1 MDSTVCKAA
10 PQKRH
15 TKPCRFFQKD
25 TCPLSA
31 DRCDFAHVKIQIL
44 PVRYSSGHPRD
55 IQAGQRES
63 VQPTASML
71 PVDTG
76 SEQPVAASHTVP
88 VADSRPSK
96 NAVSVTGRPVTEVA
110 HGPGFSPR
118 GSDLPPVPDRHAAL
132 LAPSS
137 VLVPSDG
144 LVQLIFRGGDSSPTS
159 DVPSLS
165 DGDSGPPSAACE
177 APELAERWPG
187 SPSTF
192 APMVYCNPPPG
203 MFPPSIP
210 FTLPAAYCQLT
221 AHKQDTRSRSR
232 RPGISSRK
240 LKALKTKQCKF
251 FKKDGRCPQGS
262 LCTFIHDPSV
272 IRAPLSTEESP
283 IDGSSSSARSAS
295 QSATESD
302 DDRGRSISRSIYPIT
317 WRVIGGGVMMGGR
330 RESCERFK
338 EGGCPEG
345 EDCPYTHQEEDG
357 SDDTET
363 LIEGPSSPIVTPRA
377 SDFPQEQMADR
388 STKQIAL
395 AMSPVPELVHDVSP
409 MILSGRRLLSESRGE
424 LPPRPFS
431 TPPRVSS
438 RTEATRLDG

>member
-1 MDSTVCKAA
+1 
-10 PQKRH
+10 
-15 TKPCRFFQKD
+15 
-25 TCPLSA
+25 
-31 DRCDFAHVKIQIL
+31 
-44 PVRYSSGHPRD
+44 
-55 IQAGQRES
+55 
-63 VQPTASML
+63 ML

-88 VADSRPSK
+88 VVDSRPSK
-96 NAVSVTGRPVTEVA
+96 NAVSVTGRPVTEVT
-110 HGPGFSPR
+110 HGPGFSP
-118 GSDLPPVPDRHAAL
+118 GSDLPPVPDRHTAL

-203 MFPPSIP
+203 MFPPSVP
-210 FTLPAAYCQLT
+210 FTLPAAYCQWA

-272 IRAPLSTEESP
+272 IRAPLSTEESL
-283 IDGSSSSARSAS
+283 IDGSSSSAQSAS

-302 DDRGRSISRSIYPIT
+302 DDRGRSISRSVYPIT

>member
-1 MDSTVCKAA
+1 MDSTVCRTV

-44 PVRYSSGHPRD
+44 PVRYSSAHPRP
-55 IQAGQRES
+55 IQAGQRDYGENVQATAS
-63 VQPTASML
+63 VLPIDAGVQQPTA
-71 PVDTG
+71 T
-76 SEQPVAASHTVP
+76 SHTVP
-88 VADSRPSK
+88 EADPRPLEDAASLI
-96 NAVSVTGRPVTEVA
+96 GRPATEVL
-110 HGPGFSPR
+110 H
-118 GSDLPPVPDRHAAL
+118 GSDLPPVVDQRAAL
-132 LAPSS
+132 LASS

-177 APELAERWPG
+177 APEPAERWPG

-192 APMVYCNPPPG
+192 APAVYLNPPPG
-203 MFPPSIP
+203 LFSPGVP
-210 FTLPAAYCQLT
+210 FTLPAYCQWT
-221 AHKQDTRSRSR
+221 APKQQDTRSRSR

-262 LCTFIHDPSV
+262 LCTFIHDPSAV
-272 IRAPLSTEESP
+272 RGPLSTQESP
-283 IDGSSSSARSAS
+283 IDSSSSPA
-295 QSATESD
+295 QSETQPVSETD
-302 DDRGRSISRSIYPIT
+302 DDLGQNIYPIT
-317 WRVIGGGVMMGGR
+317 WRVIGGGVMMGGQ
-330 RESCERFK
+330 REICERFK

-345 EDCPYTHQEEDG
+345 EDCPYAHPEGDG
-357 SDDTET
+357 SDDAET

-377 SDFPQEQMADR
+377 SDFPQEQMAD
-388 STKQIAL
+388 STTKQIVV
-395 AMSPVPELVHDVSP
+395 AMSRHVPELVHDVSP
-409 MILSGRRLLSESRGE
+409 MILSRRRQLTTSVSREE

-438 RTEATRLDG
+438 RTEATCLDG